1 MAAARSNVIARMRS
15 AIKKD
20 ITASDFIATMKEKG
34 LSYRRSDMLADWREL
49 ASIMKAESALE
60 KVRTGYI
67 PIDRMAE
74 LKAWN
79 MSQEYMYKVR
89 SEQITKT
96 GKKLEPKFVNI
107 MSDEP
112 LTVEQIEERA
122 FELAFEQSPP
132 QAGEGRK
139 FIFETGYKRVIE

>member
-1 MAAARSNVIARMRS
+1 MAAERTGIEKRIKS
-15 AIKKD
+15 AIKRGLN
-20 ITASDFIATMKEKG
+20 ASEWVKQEIEKG
-34 LSYRRSDMLADWREL
+34 RSYRRSIMYSDWREV
-49 ASIMKAESALE
+49 ASIIKAESALE
-60 KVRTGYI
+60 RIRTGRI

-79 MSQEYMYKVR
+79 MSREYMYKVR
-89 SEQITKT
+89 SETVT
-96 GKKLEPKFVNI
+96 ARGRVLEPKFVNI

-112 LTVEQIEERA
+112 MTVEEIETAA

-132 QAGEGRK
+132 ESGQERR